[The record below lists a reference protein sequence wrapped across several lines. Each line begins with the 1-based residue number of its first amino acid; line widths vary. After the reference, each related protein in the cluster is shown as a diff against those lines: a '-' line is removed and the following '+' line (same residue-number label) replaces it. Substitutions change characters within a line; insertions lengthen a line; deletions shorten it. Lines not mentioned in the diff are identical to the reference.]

1 MNVLVKHLQ
10 PDQINQL
17 KKEFE
22 KYDQDCSGFLEL
34 HELSDAIKNADF
46 NMTDEEVQSIVQE
59 LDFAENKKINYSE
72 FIAATINTKEF
83 LTD

>member
-1 MNVLVKHLQ
+1 MNSYRGKSVLKKAAMNVLVKHLQ

-46 NMTDEEVQSIVQE
+46 EMSEEEI
-59 LDFAENKKINYSE
+59 
-72 FIAATINTKEF
+72 
-83 LTD
+83 

>member
-46 NMTDEEVQSIVQE
+46 EMSEEEI
-59 LDFAENKKINYSE
+59 
-72 FIAATINTKEF
+72 
-83 LTD
+83 